1 MLNNQAEFKNKT
13 HMGLSKRRVITGKI
27 AEIVFFLCAV
37 ISIITTVGIVVSLL
51 SQSLYFFFEVT
62 LWEFLTGTR
71 WAPIL

>member
-37 ISIITTVGIVVSLL
+37 ISIITTIKNKIIKSKLKISFAKFCAL
-51 SQSLYFFFEVT
+51 FFP
-62 LWEFLTGTR
+62 LTSSEE
-71 WAPIL
+71 